1 MLFLT
6 RKPSQS
12 LFIHPHPSLDPGT
25 PVEQVFTEGPIHVQ
39 VLGVQGPQ
47 VRLGVAAPAGLCI
60 VREELRF
67 RVAVNPLPEGVRR
80 RLAHKLKVLMFLNLH
95 STQSLAVAA
104 GLAPAR
110 VLAAESGA
118 GVLMLD
124 DLEKIARVLGV
135 KVVELFFS
143 PGRTAAE
150 RLVLG
155 LLEGNGHE

>member
-6 RKPSQS
+6 RKPYQS
-12 LFIHPHPSLDPGT
+12 LFIHPHPSLDPGA
-25 PVEQVFTEGPIHVQ
+25 PVEQVFAEGPIQVQ
-39 VLGVQGPQ
+39 VLGIQETQ

-67 RVAVNPLPEGVRR
+67 RVAVDPLPDEVRR
-80 RLAHKLKVLMFLNLH
+80 QLSRKLKVLMVLNRH
-95 STQSLAVAA
+95 STNTLAIAA

-118 GVLMLD
+118 GELVLD
-124 DLEKIARVLGV
+124 DLEKIARVLRV

-155 LLEGNGHE
+155 LLEGNGYS